1 MAKDPAMS
9 GPVSKLE
16 GGTYESS
23 EEIRDADN
31 IPDETGEGLTRSEII
46 NAFGDAVGRTLL
58 DAGYASFTSLRL
70 ASDEELLA
78 VSGLGPAKL
87 AMIREKVGAQ
97 SVDPDEVEVA
107 ELAGLMDG
115 PRALDAPEALMETA
129 VPEQTYSV
137 RRQRIMEQAEA
148 QKIEDARVIEAQEKA
163 RLAPAADD
171 VEDDEEEL
179 SGEMVTS
186 VVEPEPFDDEDDVA
200 DEMDEEE
207 EAPEE

>member
-23 EEIRDADN
+23 EEIRDEDS
-31 IPDETGEGLTRSEII
+31 GLTRSEII
-46 NAFGDAVGRTLL
+46 NAFGEISGRMLL

-78 VSGLGPAKL
+78 VDGLGPAKL
-87 AMIREKVGAQ
+87 AVIREKVGAQ
-97 SVDPDEVEVA
+97 AADPDEAEVA
-107 ELAGLMDG
+107 ELAGLMEG
-115 PRALDAPEALMETA
+115 PSAPAAPDVLMETA
-129 VPEQTYSV
+129 VPKKTYSV
-137 RRQRIMEQAEA
+137 RLQRIMDQAEA
-148 QKIEDARVIEAQEKA
+148 QKIEDARVREAQEKA

-171 VEDDEEEL
+171 VEDDEEDL

-186 VVEPEPFDDEDDVA
+186 VVEPEPFDDEDDAA